1 VKSLRWFRIW
11 LQALSLRS
19 DSMTRMHYDIAVI
32 LSWVV
37 SNDRIRPNYWGLN
50 STEGYSLAVLGC

>member
-1 VKSLRWFRIW
+1 MLFIPIVYSYLKKCLNTFVQLNVKSLRWFRIW

-32 LSWVV
+32 LS
-37 SNDRIRPNYWGLN
+37 
-50 STEGYSLAVLGC
+50 